1 MCYAWALQV
10 GTPLC
15 IPSKGG
21 MDIGRIASIEQDHK
35 AVDSAKAGKSVAMKI
50 EPSNATEASR
60 LYGRHFDHKVSL
72 SQ

>member
-1 MCYAWALQV
+1 
-10 GTPLC
+10 
-15 IPSKGG
+15 

-60 LYGRHFDHKVSL
+60 LYGRHFDHKVSWSMIAL
-72 SQ
+72 QGLRCR